1 MSKRTHEELS
11 ASEYEDRTEFK
22 VSDTDYGF
30 LIDSEGNLK
39 TVFGP
44 EELFDAPPESV
55 QQILD
60 MFGVDSSELIM
71 RAGATIH

>member
-1 MSKRTHEELS
+1 MSKRVEQQEQLDLS
-11 ASEYEDRTEFK
+11 DRVEFSIDD
-22 VSDTDYGF
+22 SDFGF

-44 EELFDAPPESV
+44 DVLFDTPPETV

-60 MFGVDSSELIM
+60 LFGVDSSELIM
-71 RAGATIH
+71 RAGVTIH